1 VGIPIMKKKQ
11 VERIIPVIVLLLIYM
26 PSYYFIVPL
35 FKNQK
40 LGNILMTLICIAI
53 TGIIT
58 SKIEK
63 K

>member
-1 VGIPIMKKKQ
+1 MKKNEKKQ
-11 VERIIPVIVLLLIYM
+11 IERIIPVIVLLLIYT
-26 PSYYFIVPL
+26 PSCYFIVPL

-40 LGNILMTLICIAI
+40 LGKILMTLICIAI
-53 TGIIT
+53 ICITT